1 MLSEFEFA
9 EWQART
15 ADDRAA
21 FLAAMPDLEIIAA
34 REARLIPLKEEYD
47 RAVRAPLRAR
57 LAAVSLKSGKP
68 KRGKEIEYDQLT
80 RALRDA
86 HYPIQLGSM
95 WGTLL
100 FLRQYI
106 ARVKA
111 DPWCH
116 VRLDETHDTVDYK
129 LADVLAEA
137 RRVAP
142 FSMHAHDFWA
152 AVAAW
157 EREERADEEAR
168 RAAWTKVAARAAE
181 LRGLM
186 PL

>member
-1 MLSEFEFA
+1 MLSDLEFA
-9 EWQART
+9 DWQART
-15 ADDRAA
+15 AADRAA
-21 FLAAMPDLEIIAA
+21 FLAALPNLEIIAA

-47 RAVRAPLRAR
+47 RAVRAPLQAR

-68 KRGKEIEYDQLT
+68 KRGKEAEHAHISRE
-80 RALRDA
+80 LRDA
-86 HYPIQLGSM
+86 HYPVQLGL
-95 WGTLL
+95 WRVLL

-111 DPWCH
+111 DPWSH
-116 VRLDETHDTVDYK
+116 VRLDETHDTVEYQI
-129 LADVLAEA
+129 ADTLAEA

-142 FSMHAHDFWA
+142 FNIHAHNFWK
-152 AVAAW
+152 AVGEW
-157 EREERADEEAR
+157 ERQERADEEAR
-168 RAAWTKVAARAAE
+168 RDAWTKVAARAAE